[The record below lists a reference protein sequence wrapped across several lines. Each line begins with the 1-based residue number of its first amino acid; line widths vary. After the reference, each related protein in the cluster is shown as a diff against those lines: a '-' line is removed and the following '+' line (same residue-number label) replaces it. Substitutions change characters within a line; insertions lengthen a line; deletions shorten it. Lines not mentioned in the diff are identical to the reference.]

1 MARKTFISYKFSE
14 AQDLR
19 DKIIESLGKDSKFY
33 TGETSDSPDLT
44 DLATGTIKDNL
55 KDMIY
60 NTSVTIVIIS
70 PNILKS
76 KWIDWELEY
85 SLKKIKRGDKT
96 SQTNGI
102 IAVIQKNNS
111 SYNWFIENKTNVHGL
126 STASYK
132 NEKIY
137 DVIKKNHFNSS
148 PPIWHCDECKTYCN
162 ENGSYISYVKE
173 DRFLENPR
181 EYIEKAYEKSQNL
194 EKYILVKQ
202 K

>member
-14 AQDLR
+14 AQELR
-19 DKIIESLGKDSKFY
+19 DKIIESLGEDSKFY
-33 TGETSDSPDLT
+33 TGETSESPDLT
-44 DLATGTIKDNL
+44 DFTTDTIKENL

-70 PNILKS
+70 PNILES

-85 SLKKIKRGDKT
+85 SLKKIKRGNIT

-102 IAVIQKNNS
+102 VAVIQKKNG
-111 SYNWFIENKTNVHGL
+111 SYDWFIENKTNVHGL
-126 STASYK
+126 NTLSYK

-137 DVIKKNHFNSS
+137 DIIKKNHFNSS
-148 PPIWHCDECKTYCN
+148 PPIWHCDKCETYCN
-162 ENGSYISYVKE
+162 EDGSYISYVKE
-173 DRFLENPR
+173 EHFLDDPGK
-181 EYIEKAYEKSQNL
+181 YIEKAYEKSQNL